1 MTYKDSSANRYI
13 LKMTVSDPFK
23 IQGIE
28 FIRITLKG
36 QSFLYNQIRKMMG
49 AVIQICRWNLKA
61 ETLEHFFKGNAMFVP
76 TAPGEGLMLNRISFD
91 NYNKV
96 KVKS

>member
-1 MTYKDSSANRYI
+1 
-13 LKMTVSDPFK
+13 
-23 IQGIE
+23 
-28 FIRITLKG
+28 
-36 QSFLYNQIRKMMG
+36 MMG